1 MIMPRVKFLKFG
13 GVRFK
18 PLVDTKVINS
28 YVDKLPETRRENMY
42 EVAKELVD
50 KDMIKLI
57 PGEMSSSKDDS
68 CL

>member
-1 MIMPRVKFLKFG
+1 MPRVKFLKFG

-28 YVDKLPETRRENMY
+28 YVNNLPENRRENMY

-50 KDMIKLI
+50 HNMIKII
-57 PGEMSSSKDDS
+57 PGEMSSTEDDS